1 MVCSIRTSTIVL
13 AAALLL
19 GVAGE
24 AQAQAEPEP
33 GDDDGF
39 SQPADAGDEHDA
51 VSERARRPKKKRDPR
66 RLTAEPGEK
75 PPAGYTEVSSN
86 NRPLW
91 IGGVTTFAA
100 GCFVGIIAGGV
111 ADSEENHEDGRYLW
125 WNLLPVA
132 GPLVTASSSEI
143 GVGGKT
149 MFVLLGAT
157 EAAGLGMLIGGLAT
171 KKKTWLRDDVAQTH
185 EPELLI
191 GAGSAGL
198 RVSF

>member
-1 MVCSIRTSTIVL
+1 MRTSALIFG
-13 AAALLL
+13 AALVV
-19 GVAGE
+19 GVAQRAE
-24 AQAQAEPEP
+24 AQEQP
-33 GDDDGF
+33 GGDDGF
-39 SQPADAGDEHDA
+39 SEPADAGDEHDA
-51 VSERARRPKKKRDPR
+51 ASERARKTKRRDPK
-66 RLTAEPGEK
+66 RLTPEAGEK

-100 GCFVGIIAGGV
+100 GCFVGVIAGGV
-111 ADSEENHEDGRYLW
+111 ADSAENHEDGRYLW

-132 GPLVTASSSEI
+132 GPFVTASSSEI

-149 MFVLLGAT
+149 VFVLLGAT

-171 KKKTWLRDDVAQTH
+171 KKKTWLRDDVAY

-198 RVSF
+198 RLQF